1 MFIDIRK
8 KKLTERSFDKNVL
21 NDNLSNINYSQLF
34 YNTPQTNNFQTD
46 TDTQ

>member
-34 YNTPQTNNFQTD
+34 YNTPQMGSGPSD
-46 TDTQ
+46 AKI